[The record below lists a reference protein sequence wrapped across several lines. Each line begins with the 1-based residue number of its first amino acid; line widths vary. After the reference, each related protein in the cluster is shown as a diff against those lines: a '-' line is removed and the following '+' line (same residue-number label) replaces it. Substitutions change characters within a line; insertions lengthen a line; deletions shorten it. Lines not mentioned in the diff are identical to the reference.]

1 MASREISENATNF
14 LGDMLTQGRPIPGQ
28 SLTNSPEQAHTWER
42 PPELVNQREAVYEIL
57 AVITE
62 PENLENILISI
73 IKGVGIIDIA
83 SIMLYTGFIE
93 GKWNPDL
100 MVLLME
106 PTMYMIMAMAEK
118 ANIDYVLDSDDD
130 DKVRELNPD
139 EQVSKLEKEIVSL
152 DDIRKAAAT
161 RVSPQS
167 VEPEIRKEIEE
178 VTLPPS
184 LLEKVEQETPENN
197 NSLLQRGT

>member
-14 LGDMLTQGRPIPGQ
+14 LGNMLTQGRPIPGQ
-28 SLTNSPEQAHTWER
+28 SLTNSPEQPYAWER
-42 PPELVNQREAVYEIL
+42 PSELVNQREAVYEIL

-100 MVLLME
+100 LMMLVE
-106 PTMYMIMAMAEK
+106 PTIYTLMALAEK
-118 ANIDYVLDSDDD
+118 ANKSTPILFCHGVYDDMVPVMMGRAALDAM
-130 DKVRELNPD
+130 VMAGNPC
-139 EQVSKLEKEIVSL
+139 EWNGYKMSH
-152 DDIRKAAAT
+152 
-161 RVSPQS
+161 
-167 VEPEIRKEIEE
+167 E
-178 VTLPPS
+178 V
-184 LLEKVEQETPENN
+184 NM
-197 NSLLQRGT
+197 